1 MKVKDAM
8 SKKID
13 YTTPKAKLKDVSK
26 LIFDHHINGLPVLK
40 GKKLVG
46 FITERDILQ
55 EFYPSMK
62 EYMEDIVNEANFEKM
77 EKKVS
82 QIFEMSAEKIMSK
95 KIITVTPE
103 TPLLEAQ
110 SRMFV
115 GKVGR
120 LPVVDKDKRLVG
132 IISKGDIFK
141 YLVGKRIK

>member
-1 MKVKDAM
+1 MRVKNAM

-13 YTTPKAKLKDVSK
+13 YTTPKAKVKEVSR
-26 LIFDHHINGLPVLK
+26 LIFGHHINGLPVLK

-62 EYMEDIVNEANFEKM
+62 EYMEDTVNEANFEKM

-82 QIFEMSAEKIMSK
+82 VIFDMTADKIMSK
-95 KIITVTPE
+95 KIVTVNPE

-110 SRMFV
+110 SLMFV
-115 GKVGR
+115 SKIGR
-120 LPVVDKDKRLVG
+120 LPVVDKNRRLVG

-141 YLVGKRIK
+141 YLVGKRI

>member
-13 YTTPKAKLKDVSK
+13 YTTPKAKVREVSK
-26 LIFDHHINGLPVLK
+26 LIFGHHINGLPVLK
-40 GKKLVG
+40 EKKLVG

-62 EYMEDIVNEANFEKM
+62 EYMEDVVNETNFEKM

-82 QIFEMSAEKIMSK
+82 AIFEMSADKIMSK
-95 KIITVTPE
+95 KLVTVTPD

-110 SRMFV
+110 SIMFV
-115 GKVGR
+115 SKVGR
-120 LPVVDKDKRLVG
+120 LPVIDKKKRLVG

>member
-1 MKVKDAM
+1 MKVANAM

-13 YTTPKAKLKDVSK
+13 YTTPKAKLRDVSK
-26 LIFDHHINGLPVLK
+26 LIFVRHINGLPVLK

-55 EFYPSMK
+55 EFYPSME

-77 EKKVS
+77 EKKIDA
-82 QIFEMSAEKIMSK
+82 IFEMTADKIMSK
-95 KIITVTPE
+95 KLVTVTPE

-110 SRMFV
+110 SLMFV
-115 GKVGR
+115 SKVGR
-120 LPVVDKDKRLVG
+120 LPVIDKNKRLVG